1 MTGPVVIDVLGL
13 RCPIPVQQ
21 TRMALRDLLEGGVIH
36 LLGDDPESLHDI
48 PALLD
53 RLGLPPAEITEM
65 DKGWLFVINKPAG
78 DP

>member
-1 MTGPVVIDVLGL
+1 MTGPVLIDVLGL

-21 TRMALRDLLEGGVIH
+21 TRMALRDLSEGGFIH

-53 RLGLPPAEITEM
+53 RLGLPPAEIT
-65 DKGWLFVINKPAG
+65 KTNTGWLYVINKPAS
-78 DP
+78 

>member
-53 RLGLPPAEITEM
+53 RLEFPPAEITKM

>member
-21 TRMALRDLLEGGVIH
+21 ARMALRDLLEGGVIH

-53 RLGLPPAEITEM
+53 RLGLPPAEITKM
-65 DKGWLFVINKPAG
+65 DNGWLYVINRPEG

>member
-1 MTGPVVIDVLGL
+1 MTDPVVIDVLGL

-21 TRMALRDLLEGGVIH
+21 TRMALRDLLEGEVIH

-53 RLGLPPAEITEM
+53 RLGFSPAEITKTN
-65 DKGWLFVINKPAG
+65 DGWLYVINKPVE
-78 DP
+78 DS